1 MDEEKLNF
9 LLSAKPIEYLTQR
22 KFPDW
27 RAIKIPQPIS
37 LSSIGHG
44 GIPHDYRVNRLQEID
59 AYQAELKSKSIDD
72 LLVLYKQEREKE
84 DQATQAKA
92 DREER
97 QRFFNLSSAKADFV
111 HWSKAAHWTLDEA
124 IALSFGKDPK
134 VVTWERV
141 KELIRI
147 SPFAQRYEQVRDLA
161 LRAKVWNQLFDPV
174 FPGIFLA
181 WAKRTEIDVPPEL
194 LELVEK
200 RGIVVADWK
209 DAYDKLKEQFDP
221 LLVDRDKIADICK
234 RLIQERDELRKQV
247 VELDSTAWEGFDP
260 DSVTYPT
267 ELDIA
272 MQAWRAVLNRPNAD
286 LTAKAQIENWLN
298 QNYPDRK
305 TLSQE
310 ARERIAVICN
320 WEKAGGRRRREIK

>member
-9 LLSAKPIEYLTQR
+9 LLTAKPFEYLIGR

-27 RAIKIPQPIS
+27 KAIKTPPP
-37 LSSIGHG
+37 LTGFGRG
-44 GIPHDYRVNRLQEID
+44 GISSDYREKRLLEIE
-59 AYQAELKSKSIDD
+59 AYQKELKTHPVNDLLALYHAEKAKESQEYRAKAEL
-72 LLVLYKQEREKE
+72 
-84 DQATQAKA
+84 
-92 DREER
+92 EE
-97 QRFFNLSSAKADFV
+97 QKRFFNQPSAKADFG

-124 IALSFGKDPK
+124 IALSFGKNPQI
-134 VVTWERV
+134 VTWDRV
-141 KELIRI
+141 KELTNI
-147 SPFAQRYEQVRDLA
+147 SPFAQRYAQIRDLA
-161 LRAKVWNQLFDPV
+161 HRAMAWKQLYDPV
-174 FPGIFLA
+174 LPGIFLA
-181 WAKRTEIDVPPEL
+181 WARRSEIDVSQEL
-194 LELVEK
+194 LEQIEK

-209 DAYDKLKEQFDP
+209 DNYDKLKEQFDV
-221 LLVDRDKIADICK
+221 LLADRDKVADICR
-234 RLIQERDELRKQV
+234 RLIQERDELKDRV
-247 VELDSTAWEGFDP
+247 VELDSLAWEGFDP
-260 DSVTYPT
+260 DSATYPT

-272 MQAWRAVLNRPNAD
+272 MQVWRAVTNRPHAD